1 MATKTLEKNTLC
13 RLNEFGGA
21 VKLGEKDKDGTQ
33 TVKVQVMRT
42 GAWEHPWYG
51 TMLITP
57 NTLSDMVRNFKE
69 NVRRQDLPAD
79 YFHESE
85 REAAG
90 WFTDLYLEENGSEL
104 WGDVQPTPK
113 LLQMLADKEVRYFSA
128 DFYFEWTD
136 PETAVTY
143 KNVLNG
149 GGFVNRPFIK
159 GMQPVAELSEGNQM
173 KTVEQLQNEIK
184 ALSDAHAEEIKKLGE
199 AAKAKDAEI
208 AELKGKLALAEK
220 EKAVAAKEKQF
231 SDLCAAG
238 KACAAQKDA
247 FMAGDMIKFAE
258 LAQPV
263 NTVTNGDEG
272 GEDDKGGDAYEL
284 SEDEKAICKKLNL
297 TEDEFRKFN
306 KK

>member
-1 MATKTLEKNTLC
+1 MPTATKPSLL
-13 RLNEFGGA
+13 RLAEFAGA
-21 VKLGEKDKDGTQ
+21 VQLKEKDGKS

-42 GAWEHPWYG
+42 GAFEHPWYG

-57 NTLSDMVRNFKE
+57 TVLSDMVKNFKD

-79 YFHESE
+79 FFHESD

-90 WFTDLYLEENGSEL
+90 WFTDLYTEENGSQL

-136 PETAVTY
+136 PETNVSY

-159 GMQPVAELSEGNQM
+159 GMQPVAELSEFNEGERM
-173 KTVEQLQNEIK
+173 KTVEQLNQEIK
-184 ALSDAHAEEIKKLGE
+184 SLSEKHEK
-199 AAKAKDAEI
+199 EI
-208 AELKGKLALAEK
+208 ATLSEQVKSKDGEIVALKGEVAVLKKDK
-220 EKAVAAKEKQF
+220 EVAAKEAKF
-231 SDLCAAG
+231 SELLAKG

-247 FMAGDMIKFAE
+247 FMAGDMEKFLE

-263 NTVTNGDEG
+263 NAGGGSGNGGEG
-272 GEDDKGGDAYEL
+272 GGNTTKL
-284 SEDEKAICKKLNL
+284 SEEEKAMCVKLGL
-297 TEDEFRKFN
+297 TEEEYAKYN
-306 KK
+306 K